1 MTRTLSL
8 AFWNVQNLFEVGGHD
23 TRAPRSE
30 GELSTKL
37 DVLAR
42 VIQRLT
48 DKGAPDILALAEVSS
63 EAVLKRL
70 VAKLG
75 VQVMRPLLLFEP
87 PTKKGDTGLALIAM
101 SPRVSALT
109 RVDAEQKG
117 TRPKAL
123 SAKVSLA
130 TGGAPLNVVC
140 CHWKSNLFQSGQ
152 MSPKADRG
160 QSGRWLH
167 GHMSSAQ
174 SPNGKLDPIVVFGDF
189 NAEPYAPEISRD
201 LYATRHLAKALRA
214 NTVRLYNC
222 MWGWLVDP
230 LASIAKGVPLN
241 DGPRSP
247 TSFDGGDH
255 QILDQLL
262 VSRSILRGEP
272 FHLHRVAYHRDEET
286 ARITLQ
292 SRDIVPRSWDRD
304 KRVGASDHFPLV
316 VELGH

>member
-30 GELSTKL
+30 QELSAKL

-42 VIQRLT
+42 VIRRLT
-48 DKGAPDILALAEVSS
+48 DRGAPDILALAEVSS
-63 EAVLKRL
+63 EAILKRL
-70 VAKLG
+70 VAKLDA
-75 VQVMRPLLLFEP
+75 QVRRPPLLFEP
-87 PTKKGDTGLALIAM
+87 PKKGDTGLALIAT

-109 RVDAEQKG
+109 RIDADQKG

-123 SAKVSLA
+123 SAEVSLA

-140 CHWKSNLFQSGQ
+140 CHWKSDRFQPGQ
-152 MSPKADRG
+152 MSPKAERG
-160 QSGRWLH
+160 HSGRWLH
-167 GHMSSAQ
+167 RHMSSAQ

-189 NAEPYAPEISRD
+189 NAEPYTSEISRD
-201 LYATRHLAKALRA
+201 LYATRHLTKALRA

-222 MWGWLVDP
+222 MWEWLVDP
-230 LASIAKGVPLN
+230 LASIAPGVSLD

-247 TSFDGGDH
+247 TSFDGGDY

-272 FHLHRVAYHRDEET
+272 FHLQRVAYHRDEDT
-286 ARITLQ
+286 ARITAQ
-292 SRDIVPRSWDRD
+292 SRHVVPHSWDRD
-304 KRVGASDHFPLV
+304 QRVGASDHFPLV
-316 VELGH
+316 VELRH